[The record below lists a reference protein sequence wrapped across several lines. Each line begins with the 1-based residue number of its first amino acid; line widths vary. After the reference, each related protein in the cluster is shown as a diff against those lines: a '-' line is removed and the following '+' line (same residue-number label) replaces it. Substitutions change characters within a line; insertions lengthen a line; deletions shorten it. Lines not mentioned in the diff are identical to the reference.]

1 MTPLQ
6 EGDRQR
12 TNTERQQITLRLL
25 IMLSMLAYLG
35 FAHWGGLLTDSRWE
49 DVIWLSLIAIPS
61 AILLAVLN
69 RLRPKPSHLRQV
81 AGMLIDYGCLGG
93 VLLAGDAVAAPFA
106 MFLMWTTIGHGLR
119 FGPRYLLLAS
129 IMAGSVVSLVMVFS
143 PYWSGARMLGIG
155 VLLAVIVIPLYLSTL
170 LRALTAAKETA
181 QQASA
186 AKTRFLANMSH
197 EFRTPLNG
205 IIGMSELLRDTHL
218 SGEQADYL
226 AIIQNSSQALL
237 AQVNDVLDFAAIEAG
252 KVARRD
258 EQFDLHKMLNDVTN
272 MLQQLAQSKG
282 LSLGVVVDPQLPDVV
297 YGDMSHLRQI
307 LINLTH
313 NAVKFTAAGSVTLSA
328 HLEGDVA
335 APDIGIRFDVRD
347 TGPGIPLQ
355 ARKRIFEAFEQVDS
369 GIARKYGGTGLG
381 MSIVRTLAQQLDG
394 TITIADNPG
403 GGALISVAVVLQRG
417 ITSGND
423 QAEKV
428 ISLADPFVRHRSR
441 VPALRILIAD
451 DQVTNR
457 IVLDRMLE
465 KAGHRCEQV
474 ADGSAL
480 LDRIAEEKF
489 DLVLVDMHMPDV
501 SGIDVLKQARVL
513 EVGGEATPFIAVS
526 ADATVETIQA
536 ARAAGVVDFLIKPVT
551 AAVLLDAVA
560 AVAGPK
566 RSAPRK
572 LVPRAA
578 APGDTKA
585 VIDRS
590 MINDLLDVGLG
601 EDFVGQFVDD
611 SLRDIAVVFDR
622 VKEAA
627 SSGNRLGFRDE
638 IHTLRGIAMNI
649 GALRL
654 AGACADKSVLA
665 PGRPNREVRDYAA
678 RLEVLVDEV
687 REALPSVVGN
697 LRMAESSRPGSG
709 KTH

>member
-1 MTPLQ
+1 
-6 EGDRQR
+6 
-12 TNTERQQITLRLL
+12 
-25 IMLSMLAYLG
+25 
-35 FAHWGGLLTDSRWE
+35 LTDSRWE

-129 IMAGSVVSLVMVFS
+129 VMAGSVVSLVMVFS

-218 SGEQADYL
+218 SSE
-226 AIIQNSSQALL
+226 L

-417 ITSGND
+417 ITSGSD

-489 DLVLVDMHMPDV
+489 DLVLVDMHMPVV